1 MTDLH
6 KTIRRRSRETFAH
19 YQKRI
24 VVSLERGDLIGMRL
38 ERTRTTYRAT
48 LDDVFRQLAHWHADA
63 ERARKQ
69 AERKLQT
76 LNR

>member
-24 VVSLERGDLIGMRL
+24 VVSLERGDVIGMRL

-48 LDDVFRQLAHWHADA
+48 LDDVYRQLAHWHADA
-63 ERARKQ
+63 QRARKQ
-69 AERKLQT
+69 AERKLRN

>member
-1 MTDLH
+1 MTDLE
-6 KTIRRRSRETFAH
+6 KTIHRRTRATFAH

-38 ERTRTTYRAT
+38 ERTRTIYRAT
-48 LDDVFRQLAHWHADA
+48 LDDVFRQLAHWHAEA
-63 ERARKQ
+63 ETARKR
-69 AERKLQT
+69 AAKKLRN